1 MKYLPALAAV
11 CLLFVSSV
19 ASAQQISPNP
29 NPVGN
34 TISVNTS
41 DAINDVSFTNHGTI
55 NFKNYAQN
63 PALTNKSGATLM
75 NYGRLETLGGY
86 INNSGTVTN
95 KSGGVLDNV
104 GWIANESGG
113 MLINESGGDLRVG
126 SKLTNKSGGTVLND
140 GKMENYGTLINES
153 GGTLINT
160 GDWEGAGG
168 NNHGTVFNNG
178 QWNVGGGINHGT
190 VINNGQWDQQ
200 RAPED
205 GVFNLGS
212 WTNNGTQ
219 RFLGF
224 EEGFLYI
231 NHGTLNNI
239 GTLILKDT
247 AILDTSGGSF
257 ANFGTL
263 KGDGK
268 IKGNYTDHG
277 HIKPGNSAGVMTIDG
292 DYFKVDGTK
301 EIELGGLFDG
311 GGDKSLTEHDWLDV
325 MGNVE
330 LAGTLDVKLLGGFE
344 LHRGN
349 VFNFLRVGG
358 TLNGQY
364 DGLDDGDL
372 VGNFGGQDLFI
383 TYGGGDGNDVALFT
397 NAVPEPTTVLIW
409 SMLAGVGMTV
419 RRRR

>member
-63 PALTNKSGATLM
+63 PTLTNKSGATLM
-75 NYGRLETLGGY
+75 NYGWLETFGGH

-95 KSGGVLDNV
+95 KSGGVLDNI
-104 GWIANESGG
+104 GWVTNESGG
-113 MLINESGGDLRVG
+113 MLINESGGDLRVR

-140 GKMENYGTLINES
+140 GKMENYGKLINES

-160 GDWEGAGG
+160 GDWDGGAAK
-168 NNHGTVFNNG
+168 
-178 QWNVGGGINHGT
+178 NHGT
-190 VINNGQWDQQ
+190 VINNGQWHLGVN
-200 RAPED
+200 PED
-205 GVFNLGS
+205 DVFNLGS
-212 WTNNGTQ
+212 WTNNGTA
-219 RFLGF
+219 RFWGAF
-224 EEGFLYI
+224 EDSALYI

-239 GTLILKDT
+239 GTLILKDP

-277 HIKPGNSAGVMTIDG
+277 HIKPGNSAGAMTIDG
-292 DYFKVDGTK
+292 NYFKVDGTK

-325 MGNVE
+325 MGDVE

-358 TLNGQY
+358 TLTGQY
-364 DGLDDGDL
+364 DGLGDGDL

-383 TYGGGDGNDVALFT
+383 TYGGGDGNDVSLFT

-409 SMLAGVGMTV
+409 SMLAGVGMSV

>member
-1 MKYLPALAAV
+1 MIYLRALAAV

-19 ASAQQISPNP
+19 TLAQQISPNP

-55 NFKNYAQN
+55 NFKNWAQN
-63 PALTNKSGATLM
+63 PTLTNNSGATLT
-75 NYGRLETLGGY
+75 NHGRLETLGGFFF
-86 INNSGTVTN
+86 NSGTVTN
-95 KSGGVLDNV
+95 KSGGVLDNR
-104 GWIANESGG
+104 GWATNESGG
-113 MLINESGGDLRVG
+113 MLINESGGIFNLNN
-126 SKLTNKSGGTVLND
+126 KITNKSGGTVLND
-140 GKMENYGTLINES
+140 GELDSLISFMNES
-153 GGTLINT
+153 GGMLINN
-160 GDWEGAGG
+160 GVFRGG
-168 NNHGTVFNNG
+168 FENHGAL
-178 QWNVGGGINHGT
+178 
-190 VINNGQWDQQ
+190 INNGQWFAGILPK
-200 RAPED
+200 AP
-205 GVFNLGS
+205 FNLGS
-212 WTNNGTQ
+212 LTNNGMLRLRGCEDDIYTN
-219 RFLGF
+219 G
-224 EEGFLYI
+224 
-231 NHGTLNNI
+231 GTLNNL
-239 GTLILKDT
+239 GTLIFDDSVT
-247 AILDTSGGSF
+247 LDTSGGSF
-257 ANFGTL
+257 ANYGTL
-263 KGDGK
+263 KGIGK

-277 HIKPGNSAGVMTIDG
+277 HIKPGNSAGVMTIEG

-330 LAGTLDVKLLGGFE
+330 LAGTLDVKVLGGFE

-358 TLNGQY
+358 TLTGQY
-364 DGLDDGDL
+364 DGLGEGDL